1 VIDVN
6 TVTAIQTLDSRA
18 RLLRAAVGLALVPPT
33 EPGLLLLHRW
43 LDSWRGVGDIVAG
56 MARQG
61 YDLELG
67 MLRSGRAARG
77 CECPRVNT
85 DSRLGDDRRHVES
98 DRGGDPDDTASS
110 LNLAGGRDLG
120 PRGSARL
127 RGVRG
132 VVVLRRTPGL
142 RACVS
147 VSTEGEGQAGHRKL
161 TGPQVRASR
170 GIRRFE
176 FTFSVGPTLW
186 TPLAARA

>member
-1 VIDVN
+1 VPDRVL
-6 TVTAIQTLDSRA
+6 T
-18 RLLRAAVGLALVPPT
+18 LRATLGFLTLEQR
-33 EPGLLLLHRW
+33 EPELRLLHRW
-43 LDSWRGVGDIVAG
+43 LDTWPGIGHVVAG

-67 MLRSGRAARG
+67 MLRSGRAAGG
-77 CECPRVNT
+77 CECPRLNT
-85 DSRLGDDRRHVES
+85 DSRLGDNRRHVES
-98 DRGGDPDDTASS
+98 DRGGDPDDTARS
-110 LNLAGGRDLG
+110 LNLAGGRALG
-120 PRGSARL
+120 PRGSVRL

-132 VVVLRRTPGL
+132 ASWVVILRRTPGL

-176 FTFSVGPTLW
+176 FRQHDYFQCWPDTVD
-186 TPLAARA
+186 PLAARA